1 MIREIYMK
9 SFKLHSS
16 YKATGD
22 QPQAISTVRGIR
34 EGQREQVLLG

>member
-1 MIREIYMK
+1 MIRRNMK

-22 QPQAISTVRGIR
+22 QPQAIKGLVR
-34 EGQREQVLLG
+34 E